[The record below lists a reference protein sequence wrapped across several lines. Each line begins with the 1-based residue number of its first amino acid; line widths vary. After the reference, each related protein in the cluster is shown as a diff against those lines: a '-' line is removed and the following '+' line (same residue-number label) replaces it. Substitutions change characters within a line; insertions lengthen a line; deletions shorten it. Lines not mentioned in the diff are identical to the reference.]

1 MFFTHDAT
9 QWSKGW
15 GVGVWTI
22 KDYEVVLVTA
32 TRRVDTEKGKPDR
45 DRPSRRSNNGPFTMS
60 VVRVTARKAR
70 VGEYPFVAQKSP
82 STACKERMGKGSS
95 EIETPSSL
103 LCHTCRKHP
112 IWKPSSWL
120 KTPLGPSH
128 WIFLSQWLVTQSFFL
143 WNCSLLTSGWEQTR
157 KQCML

>member
-9 QWSKGW
+9 QRSKGW

-60 VVRVTARKAR
+60 VVRVTVRKAR

-120 KTPLGPSH
+120 KTPLGPFPLD
-128 WIFLSQWLVTQSFFL
+128 IPFPMACDPKFIPPGLFFANL
-143 WNCSLLTSGWEQTR
+143 GLGTN
-157 KQCML
+157 